1 MWHEQ
6 AGARLADSDQLAAPR
21 NKVTV
26 KITIVLG
33 AFFPVP
39 PIMGGA
45 VEKVWFALA
54 QEFVRR
60 GHEVV
65 QISRAHPQLP
75 AAEEIEGVQ
84 HRRVGGFSQP
94 RSILWLK
101 WLDLLYSL
109 RVRRVLSEA
118 DILVTN
124 TFWLPLLVRRA
135 DRGLIYVHVQRGPK
149 GQMRWYAHVAR
160 LLAVSRAIADEIV
173 AEAPQ
178 LRAKVRVI
186 PNALPFRIENA
197 VSENREPTILFVGRV
212 HPEKGIELFLRALAY
227 LPAELLSSWRIRIV
241 GPHEIHLGGGGNSF
255 LQNMRAL
262 GERSGAQLEWLG
274 KFFDPAELSAQYRA
288 ALLFIYP
295 SVAETGEAL
304 PVAPL
309 EAMAHGCAPIVSNL
323 ACFRDY
329 IEDNVTGFVFNHRGP
344 ATEKNLAACL
354 IHLFGLRREEIARVG
369 EMARVKAAEFEVEN
383 VAQRYLEDF
392 QSLLPPARN
401 DRSKNAM
408 ASQK

>member
-1 MWHEQ
+1 M
-6 AGARLADSDQLAAPR
+6 
-21 NKVTV
+21 

-39 PIMGGA
+39 PLMGGA
-45 VEKVWFALA
+45 VEKVWFALG

-65 QISRAHPQLP
+65 QISRAHPELP
-75 AAEEIEGVQ
+75 AAEEIEGVRHVRVLG
-84 HRRVGGFSQP
+84 HRQP

-109 RVRRVLSEA
+109 RVRRVLPRA

-124 TFWLPLLVRRA
+124 TFWLPLLVRGK
-135 DRGLIYVHVQRGPK
+135 DRGRVYVHVQRGPK

-160 LLAVSRAIADEIV
+160 LCAVSRSIADEIV

-178 LRAKVRVI
+178 LRPKVRVI
-186 PNALPFRIENA
+186 PNALPFPIDHSLRA
-197 VSENREPTILFVGRV
+197 NREQMILFVGRV
-212 HPEKGIELFLRALAY
+212 HPEKGLELLLRALSH
-227 LPAELLSSWRIRIV
+227 LPRETLAAWQVKIV
-241 GPHEIHLGGGGNSF
+241 GPHETHLGGGGEDF
-255 LQNMRAL
+255 LRRMQAL
-262 GERSGAQLEWLG
+262 GEQSGARVEWRG
-274 KFFDPAELSAQYRA
+274 SVFDAAELSEQYRSS
-288 ALLFIYP
+288 LVFVYP

-329 IEDNVTGFVFNHRGP
+329 ITDNVTGFVFDHRGP
-344 ATEKNLAACL
+344 APEKILAACL
-354 IHLFGLRREEIARVG
+354 TNVLGLGRWRIARIG
-369 EMARVKAAEFEVEN
+369 EAGRAKAAEFEVAK
-383 VAQRYLEDF
+383 VAQRYLDDF
-392 QSLLPPARN
+392 DSLLQTDA
-401 DRSKNAM
+401 
-408 ASQK
+408 